1 MRINPAARL
10 AVFVPSMFSNDQ
22 NWTQNNTGIASLP
35 DGSNATNIAPHQ
47 VISKGVDITKTI
59 DGTVNVDFPPSSWLG
74 FGIDLTTVTPVDIT
88 SVASSVIKQSRVIQ
102 LQAGGVKK
110 NLGGGLTWLV
120 PPGVNADPNLSSGKT
135 SYYSFKS
142 GDDAAYAIGV
152 DSSLAANYLSVS
164 GGLAASY
171 AVQKTFQKTFQYYM
185 MVHNQMLVSAGFE
198 DYGSAVDELMLKARL
213 SRIPRFD
220 PYTLSIVE
228 QYKSLFATLGTH
240 IITGVNYGGRF
251 QLHAW
256 ADNTD
261 STVNQEFGADISA
274 EFNGIT
280 SGGKVDI
287 NVKASEQYHKFE
299 QSVQKTCSCQGG
311 DPDLG
316 NFLGGNPGGGDN
328 PFETFEEWVKTADTR
343 PMVMSFE
350 TAPLWDMV
358 SAANDSELAVR
369 SPDLKKAYSW
379 IVENPEQHL
388 TPARLSITSDWGEIG
403 ILTPSAYIVKDPK
416 QGPVPGAQVGTTK
429 ITWDGTGGGAARDL
443 HIE

>member
-1 MRINPAARL
+1 M
-10 AVFVPSMFSNDQ
+10 
-22 NWTQNNTGIASLP
+22 
-35 DGSNATNIAPHQ
+35 
-47 VISKGVDITKTI
+47 VISNGVDITNAL
-59 DGTVNVDFPPSSWLG
+59 DGTANVDFPPSSWLG

-88 SVASSVIKQSRVIQ
+88 SVASSVIKQTRVIH

-135 SYYSFKS
+135 SYYSFRS

-152 DSSLAANYLSVS
+152 DTDLAANYMSVS
-164 GGLAASY
+164 GGVSASY

-185 MVHNQMLVSAGFE
+185 MVHNQMLVQAGFE
-198 DYGSAVDELMLKARL
+198 DYGSAINEPMLKARL
-213 SRIPRFD
+213 SRIPEFD
-220 PYTLSIVE
+220 PRSLSTVE
-228 QYKSLFATLGTH
+228 QYKSLFATLGSH

-280 SGGKVDI
+280 SGGKVDVNI
-287 NVKASEQYHKFE
+287 KGSEQFHKFE

-311 DPDLG
+311 DPALR
-316 NFLGGNPGGGDN
+316 NFLQNNPAGGDS
-328 PFETFEEWVKTADTR
+328 PFETFREWVKTADTR

-350 TAPLWDMV
+350 TAQLWDMI
-358 SAANDSELAVR
+358 SAADDSELAAR
-369 SPDLKKAYSW
+369 SPDLRKAYSW
-379 IVENPEQHL
+379 IVENPEQHF
-388 TPARLSITSDWGEIG
+388 TKARLSITSNWGEIG
-403 ILTPSAYIVKDPK
+403 ILTPSAYIMQDPQ
-416 QGPVPGAQVGTTK
+416 QGPVPGATIGTTK
-429 ITWDGTGGGAARDL
+429 ISWQTSEGRPARDL